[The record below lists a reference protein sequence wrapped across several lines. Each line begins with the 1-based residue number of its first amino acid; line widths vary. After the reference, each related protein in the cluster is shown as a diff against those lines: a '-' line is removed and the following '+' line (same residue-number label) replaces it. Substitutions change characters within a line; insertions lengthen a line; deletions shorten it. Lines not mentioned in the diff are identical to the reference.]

1 LTITASVLMSSNIIP
16 LSVPHLAGNEWSYI
30 KECLDTNWVSYVGP
44 FVERFERELAAKA
57 GAKQCVATSSGT
69 AALHIALILAGVRP
83 NDEVVM
89 PGITFV
95 APANAVRYCFAWPTL
110 VDINPLDWQVDVNQI
125 ADFLARDCSVRKGQL
140 CNKAT
145 GRRIAALMPVHLLG
159 GMCDLDAVAELATR
173 YELPLIEDA
182 AECLGATYKGRAI
195 AAPCVTYRGPL
206 RLVATSFNGNKIVTT
221 GGGGA
226 IFSEDPVVA
235 ARAKHLTTTA
245 KTDEIEFFHD
255 EVGYNYRL
263 TNMAAAL
270 GVAQLEKLEKY
281 VETKRNIARCYA
293 ALFANCD
300 GIDTHPEPAACQSIF
315 WMYSVR
321 LNRQAR
327 PVIDRLIQCGITVR
341 PVWVPLQR
349 LPAFETVYS
358 VGSIIAEDF
367 YRHGIS
373 LPCSVGLTEDEITTV
388 ARQLI
393 LTLNEMP
400 EVVDRNGKSRLRDSL
415 PKHAS

>member
-1 LTITASVLMSSNIIP
+1 MSSNVIP
-16 LSVPHLAGNEWSYI
+16 LSVPHLAGNEWRYI

-44 FVERFERELAAKA
+44 FVERFEKELAAKT
-57 GAKQCVATSSGT
+57 GAKQCVVTSSGT

-110 VDINPLDWQVDVNQI
+110 VDINALDWQVDVNQI
-125 ADFLARDCSVRKGQL
+125 ADFLARGCSVRKGQL
-140 CNKAT
+140 SNKAT

-195 AAPCVTYRGPL
+195 GAPCPVYRGPF
-206 RLVATSFNGNKIVTT
+206 RLVATSFNGNKIITT

-226 IFSEDPVVA
+226 VFSEDPALA

-245 KTDEIEFFHD
+245 KADKIEFFHD

-263 TNMAAAL
+263 TNISAAL
-270 GVAQLEKLEKY
+270 GVAQLEKLKEY
-281 VETKRNIARCYA
+281 VEAKRNIARRYA
-293 ALFANCD
+293 ALFGDCD
-300 GIDTHPEPAACQSIF
+300 AIDMHPEPAGCRSTF

-327 PVIDRLIQCGITVR
+327 PVIDRLIQHGITAR
-341 PVWVPLQR
+341 PIWVPLRR
-349 LPAFETVYS
+349 LPVFKKTVYS
-358 VGSIIAEDF
+358 VGSAIAEDF
-367 YRHGIS
+367 YCHALS
-373 LPCSVGLTEDEITTV
+373 LPCSVGLVENEIVTV
-388 ARQLI
+388 AHELVRAV
-393 LTLNEMP
+393 NEMP
-400 EVVDRNGKSRLRDSL
+400 DGVDQNGKKELLL
-415 PKHAS
+415 PVPKQAS

>member
-1 LTITASVLMSSNIIP
+1 MSSNIIP

-281 VETKRNIARCYA
+281 VEIKRTIAQHYGVS
-293 ALFANCD
+293 FAHHD
-300 GIDTHPEPAACQSIF
+300 GIDTHPEPSECQSTF
-315 WMYSVR
+315 WMYSLR
-321 LNRQAR
+321 LRCLAR
-327 PVIDRLIQCGITVR
+327 PVIDRVIAQGIAAR
-341 PVWVPLQR
+341 PIWVPLQR
-349 LPAFETVYS
+349 LPTFKDVFAVASSVADDLYS
-358 VGSIIAEDF
+358 HAM
-367 YRHGIS
+367 S
-373 LPCSVGLTEDEITTV
+373 LPCSVSLSESEIATV
-388 ARQLI
+388 TRNVL
-393 LTLNEMP
+393 LVMKEMQAIS
-400 EVVDRNGKSRLRDSL
+400 DGDSNA
-415 PKHAS
+415 PTR